1 MRKINGLYLVMV
13 VSLVMAGAT
22 MVVLT
27 VIKQTQDPPKSRLS
41 SSSTPLPSPTET
53 QVTPTSS
60 LPLAYLAISQDS
72 FGYLSFYLLP
82 TKKISPSAITLKLK
96 LAPGLTLTQA
106 QALSN
111 RLKLNPWWQEQGF
124 KLQLNR
130 LNPKDKTLEFALIKL
145 SQKDSLLLPNQ
156 SKPLFIFKT
165 KLTPNQVKI
174 VPSQSVIML
183 KDATGGLIEL
193 KKP

>member
-27 VIKQTQDPPKSRLS
+27 VIKQTQDPPKSRLG